1 MRLPR
6 NLLGCLASVSLWL
19 ISTGANAWLQSTPSE
34 ADKERKQAE
43 LNAIQ
48 EQIAERLDTLK
59 QRQQQLT
66 RSERELQELEQKTA
80 QLARRLQQTR
90 REQAELQQRIDANLS
105 RQSELQQQQKQQA
118 DALEQQVANAYTN
131 GEHDFLKLLLNQQN
145 PADIE
150 RMLSY
155 YHYFNQA
162 RIEQIERLKAVTRE
176 LSALQQTLE
185 QQHEALASLAEQ
197 QQRQRTALQ
206 QQQAEQETLLAKLQQ
221 RQRSDQARLQ
231 QLEQSREQLE
241 QVIEAIEQAL
251 KADVRLVGLEPVKSR
266 LQWPTQGRVRKLFGQ
281 SREGPLRW
289 KGVMIE
295 GANGQAVRTIADGR
309 VLFANW
315 LRGFGLVTVI
325 DHGEGYMSLYGHN
338 QTLLKDVGDEV
349 KMGEEIALMGQS
361 GGRSDAALYFEIRY
375 RGNAQNPTRWIN

>member
-34 ADKERKQAE
+34 AEKERKQAE

-48 EQIAERLDTLK
+48 EQIAERLDALK

-66 RSERELQELEQKTA
+66 RSERELQEL
-80 QLARRLQQTR
+80 
-90 REQAELQQRIDANLS
+90 EQAELQQRIDANLS

-197 QQRQRTALQ
+197 QQQQRTALQ